1 MLKHSILTFILVI
14 SLVLPAQAMA
24 DDSPNAATLSQKIAQ
39 HLFNQEKTFSLE
51 LKDSAS
57 IKQMDKIFQTA
68 LKSDDY
74 IQYIYSGHRY
84 SAKQTKSKGMSI
96 TFTITYL
103 ESKTQTAYV
112 NAEVKKI
119 LSQIIKPG
127 MNDYQK
133 ERAIHDYIVSH
144 IAYDISLT
152 NYSAYAALTKGVT
165 VCQGFALLTYRML
178 TDAGIT
184 NRIVEGYAGGR
195 THAWNEVNLDNH
207 WYQLDTTWDDPV
219 PFVKGR
225 VLYTYFNVT
234 SAELQ
239 KDHTWTKS
247 NYPAAITSFQ
257 TTLKDKI
264 KSDPTHAEVYQD
276 LQKTLGYLKNE
287 AKTDSKTEMITT
299 ALQLQKRIET
309 AISQKKPQL
318 SLQYKLASR
327 SLTKDL
333 QSAVV
338 NKTKWGVT
346 QVEYTSKKGSDGVI
360 ILELYFKYK

>member
-1 MLKHSILTFILVI
+1 MLKHRILAFILIVSI
-14 SLVLPAQAMA
+14 VLPSQAMA
-24 DDSPNAATLSQKIAQ
+24 ADAPNATTLSQTIAQ
-39 HLFNQEKTFSLE
+39 HLLNQEKIFTLQ
-51 LKDSAS
+51 LKDSTS
-57 IKQMDKIFQTA
+57 MKQMDTIFQTA

-74 IQYIYSGHRY
+74 IRYNYSGYHL
-84 SAKQTKSKGMSI
+84 SAQQTKSNGMTF

-103 ESKTQTAYV
+103 ESKIQTAYV
-112 NAEVKKI
+112 KSKVKEI
-119 LSQIIKPG
+119 LDQIIEPG

-133 ERAIHDYIVSH
+133 EKAIHDYIVSH

-195 THAWNEVNLDNH
+195 AHAWNEVNLDNH

-239 KDHTWTKS
+239 KDHTWTQS
-247 NYPAAITSFQ
+247 NYPAANTSFQ

-264 KSDPTHAEVYQD
+264 KSDPSHAKVYQD

-287 AKTDSKTEMITT
+287 AITDSKTAVITT
-299 ALQLQKRIET
+299 ALLLQERIET
-309 AISQKKPQL
+309 AISKKKPQL

-327 SLTKDL
+327 NLIKDL

-346 QVEYTSKKGSDGVI
+346 QVEYTSKKGSNGVI
-360 ILELYFKYK
+360 TLELYFKYK

>member
-1 MLKHSILTFILVI
+1 MLKHRILAFILVI
-14 SLVLPAQAMA
+14 SIMLPSQAIA
-24 DDSPNAATLSQKIAQ
+24 DVSPNATTLSQTIAQ
-39 HLFNQEKTFSLE
+39 HLLNQEKTFTLQ
-51 LKDSAS
+51 LKDSTS
-57 IKQMDKIFQTA
+57 IKQMDAIFQTA

-74 IQYIYSGHRY
+74 IRYIYSGHHY
-84 SAKQTKSKGMSI
+84 SATQSKSNGMTI
-96 TFTITYL
+96 TYTITYL
-103 ESKTQTAYV
+103 ESKVQTAYV
-112 NAEVKKI
+112 NTQVKKI
-119 LSQIIKPG
+119 LEQIIEPG

-133 ERAIHDYIVSH
+133 EKAIHDYIVSH
-144 IAYDISLT
+144 IAYDVSLT
-152 NYSAYAALTKGVT
+152 NYSAYAALSKGVT

-195 THAWNEVNLDNH
+195 THAWNEVNLDNQ
-207 WYQLDTTWDDPV
+207 WYHLDTTWDDPV

-247 NYPAAITSFQ
+247 NYPTANTSFQ

-264 KSDPTHAEVYQD
+264 KSDPSHAQVYQD
-276 LQKTLGYLKNE
+276 LQKTLGYLN
-287 AKTDSKTEMITT
+287 DDKTEVITT
-299 ALQLQKRIET
+299 VLLLQEQIET
-309 AISQKKPQL
+309 AISKKKPQL

-346 QVEYTSKKGSDGVI
+346 QVEYTSKKGSNGVI
-360 ILELYFKYK
+360 TLELYFKYN